1 MLRKSLL
8 AMAVLLLAGLVVA
21 GCGSSSSSSSSSS
34 EPAES
39 SETASAESEG
49 TGGEEAGAEESS
61 GGEEFSVYLSNNYMG
76 NEWRPQMENIAKY
89 IASQPPY
96 NGKVNL
102 QIKNVEL
109 TPTAQIQS
117 LQSIIRED
125 PDAIMVDAASPT
137 ALNPVL
143 AQACAKGILVFS
155 FDQVVTEPCAYKL
168 PEDYEKQAKDMA
180 NWLGTVLKGKGKIL
194 MDTGLAGIA
203 ISTTFEEVWKETL
216 AEKYP
221 GIEIVGTFSSEYAPG
236 PELKGVSQDL
246 AQASEVNGI
255 LSGGYCS
262 SDVKALKQAGRE
274 LVPMTCLDVN
284 GNEQVCEEEGL
295 PCFFFGAPAYVSGI
309 AIEHIVD
316 LLEES
321 KEYEKEEPYFE
332 KNFLSKKGNIKFE
345 NLQETEPLTPE
356 VNYYPKDS
364 PSLITPITYGE
375 WNMTPPIVLGEE

>member
-1 MLRKSLL
+1 MLRKSLV
-8 AMAVLLLAGLVVA
+8 AVAVLVLAGVVVA
-21 GCGSSSSSSSSSS
+21 GCGSSSSSSSSS
-34 EPAES
+34 
-39 SETASAESEG
+39 ETSASATSSG
-49 TGGEEAGAEESS
+49 SSGS
-61 GGEEFSVYLSNNYMG
+61 GGEYSIYLSNNYMG
-76 NEWRPQMENIAKY
+76 NEWRPQMENVASY
-89 IASQPPY
+89 IASQKPY
-96 NGKVNL
+96 SEKVNL
-102 QIKNVEL
+102 TIKNVEL
-109 TPTAQIQS
+109 TPAAQIQS

-168 PEDYEKQAKDMA
+168 PENYEKQAKDMA
-180 NWLGTVLKGKGKIL
+180 NWLGTQLNGKGNIL
-194 MDTGLAGIA
+194 MDTGLPGIA
-203 ISTTFEEVWKETL
+203 ISTTFEEVWKQTL

-221 GIEIVGTFSSEYAPG
+221 GIHVVGTFSSEYAPG

-246 AQASEVNGI
+246 AQNPEINGI

-284 GNEQVCEEEGL
+284 GNEQVCEEEEL
-295 PCFFFGAPAYVSGI
+295 PCFFFGAPAWVSGV

-316 LLEES
+316 LLEKT

-332 KNFLSKKGNIKFE
+332 TNFLSKKGNVKFE
-345 NLQETEPLTPE
+345 NLQETEPLTPG

-364 PSLITPITYGE
+364 PSLITPITYGN

>member
-1 MLRKSLL
+1 MWLRKSLL
-8 AMAVLLLAGLVVA
+8 ALAVLVLAAVVVA

-34 EPAES
+34 GGSESGSEAES
-39 SETASAESEG
+39 GSSEAASSEAEGS
-49 TGGEEAGAEESS
+49 GEK
-61 GGEEFSVYLSNNYMG
+61 FSVYLSNNYMG
-76 NEWRPQMENIAKY
+76 NEWRPQMENIASY
-89 IASQPPY
+89 IAGQKPY
-96 NGKVNL
+96 DEKVDL
-102 QIKNVEL
+102 QIKNEEL
-109 TPTAQIQS
+109 TPAAQIQS

-180 NWLGTVLKGKGKIL
+180 NWLGTELKGKGKIL
-194 MDTGLAGIA
+194 MDTGLPGIA

-246 AQASEVNGI
+246 AQNSEINGI

-284 GNEQVCEEEGL
+284 GNEQVCEEEEL

-332 KNFLSKKGNIKFE
+332 KNFLSKKGDIKFE

-364 PSLITPITYGE
+364 PSLITPITYGN